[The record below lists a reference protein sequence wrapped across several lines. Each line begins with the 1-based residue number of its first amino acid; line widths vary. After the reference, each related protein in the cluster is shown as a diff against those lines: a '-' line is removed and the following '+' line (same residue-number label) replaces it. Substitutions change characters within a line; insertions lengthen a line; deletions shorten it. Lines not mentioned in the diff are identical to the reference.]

1 MEHDVLYIGKWRV
14 QLDLVPQIE
23 YRPEDAIQN
32 MDQTDQDI
40 LVNMQ
45 NMGDFTRFGWRV
57 VNLR

>member
-1 MEHDVLYIGKWRV
+1 VEHDVLYIGKWRV